1 MSKPTYAPD
10 LFTPAAIKSPHRHY
24 QAMRA
29 IAPLVWLEATGCWAT
44 TTYAAATDVLARH
57 DCFVSGQG
65 VSLNDATNKMLVGS
79 TLNSDGE
86 AHSQRKKVSIRPLMP
101 KNVSLLEPQIRAASQ
116 ALVSHLPQRV
126 EAVSQIAQHLPLNI
140 VTQLVG
146 LPQGR
151 EQDMLT
157 WAAATFNFMGPANDI
172 AKAHEAGMSELR
184 AFITDPETER
194 RLSPDGWAAALFA
207 AEAAG
212 RIPAGWANEQMRDYL
227 NPSLDTTIAATAF
240 GLMLFAKNP
249 DQWDLLRQNPDRISN
264 AVEEMVRLCTPIR
277 GLSRHV
283 NHDTEV
289 CGVPLSQGDRVWVL
303 FAAANRDP
311 SVFSLPD
318 DFDVTRQ
325 TSRHLGFGQG
335 KHFCLG
341 MHLARAEI
349 RILLETLVG
358 RVKRFHLD
366 GEPEVSL
373 NNIIYGLSKLPLRME
388 FDAS

>member
-65 VSLNDATNKMLVGS
+65 VSLNDTTNKMLVGS

-146 LPQGR
+146 LPKGR

-157 WAAATFNFMGPANDI
+157 WAAATFNFMGLPMILPRRMRLGWPNCERLSLTRNPA
-172 AKAHEAGMSELR
+172 A
-184 AFITDPETER
+184 
-194 RLSPDGWAAALFA
+194 LSPDGWAAALFA

-264 AVEEMVRLCTPIR
+264 AVEEIVRLCTPIR

-311 SVFSLPD
+311 SVFSSPD
-318 DFDVTRQ
+318 DL
-325 TSRHLGFGQG
+325 TSRGRQVATWVLGKANISAWACIWPGLKCG
-335 KHFCLG
+335 SCW
-341 MHLARAEI
+341 
-349 RILLETLVG
+349 
-358 RVKRFHLD
+358 KRWLD
-366 GEPEVSL
+366 GSSAFIWTVNQKCP
-373 NNIIYGLSKLPLRME
+373 
-388 FDAS
+388 